1 MNTETAISK
10 FSEIQTNYSVNT
22 DNTILHQ
29 VGDTSITAKGDCV
42 IIKAG
47 GVEVVIDSKGL
58 LVKGGEIKSERE
70 SKWREKQKGNKG
82 MKVLGLLLCGIV
94 CYAWGISN
102 NQGMQSTKSVTQTIQ
117 SLDSVLENLINVAKL
132 DSLNSLTQEECK
144 KLQHAYSTNLQDSQN
159 DNEAYREEQSCY
171 YAAIHSLR
179 TKVAELITKKHIN
192 TDIHSLDSILH
203 YKIIAFLSTENIQAL
218 HNVLGFEVAY
228 YLQDV
233 INVCHRLDG
242 LEFEATCNLYMQI
255 FDDLARYTAQE
266 HKLTQKQMQDYYD
279 TFEIRTQNA
288 LNLLE
293 QELPNLP

>member
-1 MNTETAISK
+1 MRE
-10 FSEIQTNYSVNT
+10 
-22 DNTILHQ
+22 
-29 VGDTSITAKGDCV
+29 KGD
-42 IIKAG
+42 
-47 GVEVVIDSKGL
+47 
-58 LVKGGEIKSERE
+58 
-70 SKWREKQKGNKG
+70 KG

-94 CYAWGISN
+94 CYALGISN
-102 NQGMQSTKSVTQTIQ
+102 IQNMQSIKSATQTIR

-159 DNEAYREEQSCY
+159 EVYREEQSCY

-192 TDIHSLDSILH
+192 TDTHSLDSILH

-218 HNVLGFEVAY
+218 HNALGFEVAY

-233 INVCHRLDG
+233 INVCHRLDS

-255 FDDLARYTAQE
+255 FDDLAQYTAQE
-266 HKLTQKQMQDYYD
+266 RKLTQKQMQDYYD
-279 TFEIRTQNA
+279 AFETRTQNT

-293 QELPNLP
+293 QELLDMP

>member
-1 MNTETAISK
+1 
-10 FSEIQTNYSVNT
+10 
-22 DNTILHQ
+22 
-29 VGDTSITAKGDCV
+29 
-42 IIKAG
+42 
-47 GVEVVIDSKGL
+47 
-58 LVKGGEIKSERE
+58 
-70 SKWREKQKGNKG
+70 

-94 CYAWGISN
+94 CYALGISN
-102 NQGMQSTKSVTQTIQ
+102 SQDMQSIKSATQTIR

-132 DSLNSLTQEECK
+132 DSLNSLTQEEYK

-159 DNEAYREEQSCY
+159 DNEVYREEQSCY

-218 HNVLGFEVAY
+218 HNALGFEVAY

-266 HKLTQKQMQDYYD
+266 RKLTQKQMQDYYD
-279 TFEIRTQNA
+279 AFETRAQNA

-293 QELPNLP
+293 QELLDMP